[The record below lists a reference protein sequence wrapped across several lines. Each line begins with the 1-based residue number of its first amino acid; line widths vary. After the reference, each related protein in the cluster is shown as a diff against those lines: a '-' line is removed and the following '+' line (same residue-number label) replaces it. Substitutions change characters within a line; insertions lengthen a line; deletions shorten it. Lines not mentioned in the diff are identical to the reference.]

1 MACHDFIHIA
11 EARETTQ
18 EQNHPVISPPTST
31 VLNSVPAIPIR
42 RRGKSMSRR
51 VGQNGEVFVKQL
63 CKKGGCAHPKGFCPK
78 YGRYWKDVPGQ
89 HERQRLSVSFGKVT
103 WTEAERKLRVHIIAT
118 GVDSVETFNEVAGPL
133 TTFREQADWWLK
145 EIRAGRILSKKRRT
159 PMRSATVAGYES
171 AVTWLRNVIGDR
183 PLADVKNEV
192 ARELVTAMK
201 AAKPPLADKTIVTY
215 FQVVKAVVASAVNKE
230 GEQLHSRNW
239 NLHFIGL
246 PIVNEKKQNKPTSAA
261 KEIEQIVSMAK
272 GRYRVLLALLPG
284 SGLRIG
290 EALGL
295 KVGEHVSPDCKT
307 LYVRQSVWNG
317 KEQDPKTENA
327 VRDVDVCSD
336 LAAMLKDYIGNR
348 TNGFLFH
355 ADSGKPLLQ
364 RNILRDGLNPI
375 LTKLNLKQNGKGF
388 HSFRRFRVMHLRK
401 NRVPWDLEKF
411 WIGHANKDVTDRYAA
426 QLKEDVEWRKDVA
439 EKTGLGFALP
449 ARTEISIGQPGQ
461 PEVVRSEEAK
471 AA

>member
-1 MACHDFIHIA
+1 
-11 EARETTQ
+11 
-18 EQNHPVISPPTST
+18 
-31 VLNSVPAIPIR
+31 
-42 RRGKSMSRR
+42 MSRR

-89 HERQRLSVSFGKVT
+89 HTRQRLCVSFGKVT
-103 WTEAERKLRVHIIAT
+103 WTVAERKLREHILAT

-145 EIRAGRILSKKRRT
+145 EIRAGRILSRKSRT
-159 PMRSATVAGYES
+159 PMKFATIAGYES
-171 AVTWLRNVIGDR
+171 AVTWLNSVIGDKSV
-183 PLADVKNEV
+183 ADVKNEV

-201 AAKPPLADKTIVTY
+201 TAIPPLADKTIVTY
-215 FQVVKAVVASAVNKE
+215 FQVVKAVVASVVNKE
-230 GEQLHSRNW
+230 GEQLHLRNW
-239 NLHFIGL
+239 NLQYIGL
-246 PIVNEKKQNKPTSAA
+246 PIVNEKKQNKPTVTA
-261 KEIEQIVSMAK
+261 KEVEQIVSKAK
-272 GRYRVLLALLPG
+272 GRYRVLFAVLAG

-295 KVGEHVSPDCKT
+295 KVSEHVSGDCKT
-307 LYVRQSVWNG
+307 LYIRQSVWNG
-317 KEQDPKTENA
+317 KEQDPKTDNA
-327 VRDVDVCSD
+327 IRDIDVCSE
-336 LAAMLKDYIGNR
+336 LAVMLKEYIGNR
-348 TNGFLFH
+348 TSGFLFH
-355 ADSGKPLLQ
+355 ADSAKPLLQ

-375 LTKLNLKQNGKGF
+375 LTTLNLKQNGKAF

-411 WIGHANKDVTDRYAA
+411 WIGHANKDVTDKYAT

-449 ARTEISIGQPGQ
+449 ASIETSVGQLGQ
-461 PEVVRSEEAK
+461 PEAARSEKAK

>member
-1 MACHDFIHIA
+1 M
-11 EARETTQ
+11 
-18 EQNHPVISPPTST
+18 N
-31 VLNSVPAIPIR
+31 R
-42 RRGKSMSRR
+42 RI
-51 VGQNGEVFVKQL
+51 GQNGEVFVKQL
-63 CKKGGCAHPKGFCPK
+63 CKKGGCTHAKGLCPK

-89 HERQRLSVSFGKVT
+89 HARQRQSVSFGRVT
-103 WTEAERKLRVHIIAT
+103 WTVAERKLRDHILAT
-118 GVDSVETFNEVAGPL
+118 GVDSVETFNEVTGPL
-133 TTFREQADWWLK
+133 TTFKEQADWWLR

-159 PMRSATVAGYES
+159 PMKSATIAGYES
-171 AVTWLRNVIGDR
+171 AVTWLKNSIGDKA
-183 PLADVKNEV
+183 LADVKNEV

-201 AAKPPLADKTIVTY
+201 TAKPPLADKTIVTY

-239 NLHFIGL
+239 NLQHIGL
-246 PIVNEKKQNKPTSAA
+246 PIVNERKQSKPAYVA
-261 KEIEQIVSMAK
+261 REVEQIVSWAT
-272 GRYRVLLALLPG
+272 GRYRILFALLAG
-284 SGLRIG
+284 TGLRPG

-336 LAAMLKDYIGNR
+336 LAVMLKDYIGNR
-348 TNGFLFH
+348 INGFLFH
-355 ADSGKPLLQ
+355 SDSGKPLLQ

-375 LTKLNLKQNGKGF
+375 LTKLNLKQNGKAF

-411 WIGHANKDVTDRYAA
+411 WIGHANKDVTDKYAA

-449 ARTEISIGQPGQ
+449 ASSEISIGQLGQ
-461 PEVVRSEEAK
+461 PEMISSEEEK

>member
-1 MACHDFIHIA
+1 MACHDFIHVA
-11 EARETTQ
+11 EVRETTQ
-18 EQNHPVISPPTST
+18 EQDRPVISLPAGT

-63 CKKGGCAHPKGFCPK
+63 CKKGGCTHPKGFCPK

-89 HERQRLSVSFGKVT
+89 HARQRFSVSFGKVT
-103 WTEAERKLRVHIIAT
+103 RTEAERKLREHIIAT
-118 GVDSVETFNEVAGPL
+118 GVDSVETFNEVTGPL

-145 EIRAGRILSKKRRT
+145 EIRAGRILSKKKRT

-171 AVTWLRNVIGDR
+171 AVTWLTNVIGDKS
-183 PLADVKNEV
+183 LSDVKNEV
-192 ARELVTAMK
+192 ARELVIAMK
-201 AAKPPLADKTIVTY
+201 TAKPPLADKTIVTY

-239 NLHFIGL
+239 NLNHIGL
-246 PIVNEKKQNKPTSAA
+246 PIVNERKQSKPAFTAR
-261 KEIEQIVSMAK
+261 EVEQIVSTAA
-272 GRYRVLLALLPG
+272 GRYRILFALLAG

-348 TNGFLFH
+348 TSGFLFH

-364 RNILRDGLNPI
+364 RNILRDGLNSI
-375 LTKLNLKQNGKGF
+375 LTKLNLKQNGKAF

-401 NRVPWDLEKF
+401 NRVPWDLENF
-411 WIGHANKDVTDRYAA
+411 WIGHANKNVTDKYAV
-426 QLKEDVEWRKDVA
+426 LI
-439 EKTGLGFALP
+439 
-449 ARTEISIGQPGQ
+449 ARTHTPAS
-461 PEVVRSEEAK
+461 
-471 AA
+471 AATHS

>member
-1 MACHDFIHIA
+1 M
-11 EARETTQ
+11 
-18 EQNHPVISPPTST
+18 N
-31 VLNSVPAIPIR
+31 
-42 RRGKSMSRR
+42 RR

-63 CKKGGCAHPKGFCPK
+63 CKKGGCTHPKGFCPK

-89 HERQRLSVSFGKVT
+89 YERQRICVSIGKVS
-103 WTEAERKLRVHIIAT
+103 WTVAERKLREHIIAT
-118 GVDSVETFNEVAGPL
+118 GVDTVELFNEVTGPL
-133 TTFREQADWWLK
+133 TTFKEQADWWLK

-159 PMRSATVAGYES
+159 PMKSATIAGYES
-171 AVTWLRNVIGDR
+171 AVTWLTNIIGDK
-183 PLADVKNEV
+183 PLAEVKNEV

-201 AAKPPLADKTIVTY
+201 TAKPPFADKTIVSY
-215 FQVVKAVVASAVNKE
+215 FQVMKAVVASAVNKE

-239 NLHFIGL
+239 NLHHIGL
-246 PIVNEKKQNKPTSAA
+246 PIVNERKQSKPAYVAT
-261 KEIEQIVSMAK
+261 EVEQIVSTAK
-272 GRYRVLLALLPG
+272 GRYRVLFALLAG
-284 SGLRIG
+284 SGLRPG

-295 KVGEHVSPDCKT
+295 RVGEHISPDCKT

-327 VRDVDVCSD
+327 IRDVDVCSD
-336 LAAMLKDYIGNR
+336 LAVMLNAFIGNR

-364 RNILRDGLNPI
+364 RNVLRDGLNPI
-375 LTKLNLKQNGKGF
+375 LAKLNLKQDGKAF

-401 NRVPWDLEKF
+401 SRVPWDLEKF
-411 WIGHANKDVTDRYAA
+411 WIGHANKDVTDKYAA

-449 ARTEISIGQPGQ
+449 VSNEISIGQHGQ
-461 PEVVRSEEAK
+461 PEVVRSEEEK

>member
-1 MACHDFIHIA
+1 MGCGDSIQIT
-11 EARETTQ
+11 EERETAQ
-18 EQNHPVISPPTST
+18 EHHPISSLSMSS

-63 CKKGGCAHPKGFCPK
+63 CKKGGCVHPKGFCPK

-89 HERQRLSVSFGKVT
+89 HARQRISVSFGKIT
-103 WTEAERKLRVHIIAT
+103 WTSAERKLRDHIIAT
-118 GVDSVETFNEVAGPL
+118 GVDSVEIFNEVTGPL

-145 EIRAGRILSKKRRT
+145 EIRAGRILSRKKRT

-171 AVTWLRNVIGDR
+171 AVTWLSNVIGDKA
-183 PLADVKNEV
+183 LAHVKNEV
-192 ARELVTAMK
+192 ARELVIAMK
-201 AAKPPLADKTIVTY
+201 TAKPPLADKTIVTY
-215 FQVVKAVVASAVNKE
+215 FQVVKAVVASAVNNE
-230 GEQLHSRNW
+230 GEQVHSRNW
-239 NLHFIGL
+239 NLHHIGL
-246 PIVNEKKQNKPTSAA
+246 PIVNERKQSKPAFTAR
-261 KEIEQIVSMAK
+261 EVEQIVSRAA
-272 GRYRVLLALLPG
+272 GRYRILFALLAG

-295 KVGEHVSPDCKT
+295 KMGEHVSADCKT
-307 LYVRQSVWNG
+307 LYVRQSVWNS

-327 VRDVDVCSD
+327 VRDIDVCSD
-336 LAAMLKDYIGNR
+336 LAVMLKSYIGNR

-355 ADSGKPLLQ
+355 TDSGKPLSQ

-375 LTKLNLKQNGKGF
+375 LTKLNLKQDGKAF

-411 WIGHANKDVTDRYAA
+411 WIGHANKDVTDKYAA

-439 EKTGLGFALP
+439 EKTGLGFALS
-449 ARTEISIGQPGQ
+449 ASIEISIGQLGQ
-461 PEVVRSEEAK
+461 PEAVRSEEAK

>member
-1 MACHDFIHIA
+1 
-11 EARETTQ
+11 
-18 EQNHPVISPPTST
+18 
-31 VLNSVPAIPIR
+31 
-42 RRGKSMSRR
+42 MSRR

-89 HERQRLSVSFGKVT
+89 HARQRLSVSFGRVT
-103 WTEAERKLRVHIIAT
+103 WTLAERRLREHILAT
-118 GVDSVETFNEVAGPL
+118 GVDSVESFNEVTRPL
-133 TTFREQADWWLK
+133 NTFREQADWWLK
-145 EIRAGRILSKKRRT
+145 EIRAGRILSKKKRT
-159 PMRSATVAGYES
+159 PMKSATIAGYES
-171 AVTWLRNVIGDR
+171 AVAWLDGVIGDK
-183 PLADVKNEV
+183 PLADVKNDAV
-192 ARELVTAMK
+192 RGLVTAMK
-201 AAKPPLADKTIVTY
+201 TAKPPLADKTVVTY

-230 GEQLHSRNW
+230 GEQLYARNW
-239 NLHFIGL
+239 NLHYIGL
-246 PIVNEKKQNKPTSAA
+246 PIVNERKQSKPGFTDR
-261 KEIEQIVSMAK
+261 EVEQIVSKAK
-272 GRYRVLLALLPG
+272 GRYRMLFALLAG

-295 KVGEHVSPDCKT
+295 KVGEHVSRGCET
-307 LYVRQSVWNG
+307 LYVRQSVWNS

-336 LAAMLKDYIGNR
+336 LTVMLKDYMGNR

-375 LTKLNLKQNGKGF
+375 LTKLNLKQNGKAF

-401 NRVPWDLEKF
+401 NRVPWDLEKL
-411 WIGHANKDVTDRYAA
+411 WIGYANKDVADRYAA
-426 QLKEDVEWRKDVA
+426 QLKEDVEWRKGVA

-449 ARTEISIGQPGQ
+449 VSSETSVGQLGQPK
-461 PEVVRSEEAK
+461 VTRSEEAR